1 VSPVTRR
8 QYRLRSWRAPVQ
20 ARMSLA
26 VDAEALMRLV
36 HDVCKNAGMT
46 TVVVTHDAQPRP
58 RRTG

>member
-1 VSPVTRR
+1 
-8 QYRLRSWRAPVQ
+8 
-20 ARMSLA
+20 MSLA